1 MTPSARG
8 PHEKAVPH
16 VTIILGTRDHRS
28 LKSVPKFSNQFAHLL
43 NIVYN
48 GIEQLYQSVIFLKQ

>member
-48 GIEQLYQSVIFLKQ
+48 GI